1 MNENGYNTFAWIALF
16 AVLAAIVNGLGI
28 FILYKFK
35 DRALRAKPY
44 FICFAAGVLIST
56 PLMLALPQAI
66 EKNFYAGFMAL
77 VGFLFMF
84 FSNSLIKKITRKE
97 VLAFGIVAA
106 EGIALPFW

>member
-28 FILYKFK
+28 LILYKYK
-35 DRALRAKPY
+35 DRALRSKPY

-84 FSNSLIKKITRKE
+84 F
-97 VLAFGIVAA
+97 
-106 EGIALPFW
+106 